1 MNLLKKISLIAMI
14 IGYLLAGV
22 NHFRAPESYYRIIPP
37 YMPWPKLLNIL
48 AGFFEILFGL
58 LLIYKYTRPMA
69 ARGIILLLILFIPV
83 HVDMVIRAPF
93 QLGSLY
99 VTPLIA
105 WVRLVVLQPVLI
117 WLGWQYTR
125 SE

>member
-1 MNLLKKISLIAMI
+1 MKMLKKVSLVILV
-14 IGYLLAGV
+14 IGYMVAGG
-22 NHFRAPESYYRIIPP
+22 NHFRAPESYYHIIPP

-58 LLIYKYTRPMA
+58 MLILKSTRRIA
-69 ARGIILLLILFIPV
+69 AWGIILLLILFIPI

-93 QLGSLY
+93 QLVDLR

-105 WVRLVVLQPVLI
+105 WMRLVVLQPLLI
-117 WLGWQYTR
+117 LWAWWYTKD
-125 SE
+125 